1 VSAVVSDTS
10 PLQYLIQC
18 DAVNV
23 LPAIFGEVVI
33 PATVHL
39 EIQHSRTP
47 AEVRSWAN
55 HLPLWATVR
64 EASLLKELPEI
75 DEGER
80 EAISLALEINAP
92 FLLIDDRR
100 GRIEAIRL
108 GLHVAGTIGILEIAA
123 RRDLLKF
130 SDAVEKLRKTG
141 ARIGEDLIE
150 AAWVRVYGEMPPLT

>member
-1 VSAVVSDTS
+1 MSAVVSDTS
-10 PLQYLIQC
+10 PLQYLIQS

-23 LPAIFGEVVI
+23 LSAIFGEVVI
-33 PATVHL
+33 PAAVYK

-47 AEVRSWAN
+47 ADVRAWAASLPSWAIVQK
-55 HLPLWATVR
+55 AT
-64 EASLLKELPEI
+64 LLKNLPQI

-100 GRIEAIRL
+100 GRLEAMRL
-108 GLHVAGTIGILEIAA
+108 GLQVTGTIGILEIAA
-123 RRDLLKF
+123 RKDLLKF
-130 SDAVEKLRKTG
+130 SEAIEKLRKTG

-150 AAWVRVYGEMPPLT
+150 SAWVRVYGKKPTA